1 MMEQQAN
8 GFGGSSAHFDGLIG
22 HTVAAAQFPARN
34 YLTDLVNYNYEDNWG
49 FARFDGDDVLAAR
62 FGFGMGGFCWEDWG
76 TDTPSADDY
85 LFLQLEMMTS
95 EGAVLWLCGDHFK
108 AGDCHIG
115 DAGHALTIT
124 DDGRSAIS
132 GAGQSRHGEWKAST
146 ATPPCC

>member
-1 MMEQQAN
+1 M
-8 GFGGSSAHFDGLIG
+8 
-22 HTVAAAQFPARN
+22 AAAQFPARN
-34 YLTDLVNYNYEDNWG
+34 YLTDLVNYNYEGNWG

-76 TDTPSADDY
+76 ADTPSAGDY

-95 EGAVLWLCGDHFK
+95 EAAVLWLCGDHFK

-132 GAGQSRHGEWKAST
+132 GAGQSRHGEWQAST
-146 ATPPCC
+146 ATTPQPIRHGSINL